1 MNLNFRYFSLIVLNF
16 VISAALQLDDAGW
29 LCDTGMLLK
38 IVALISPLIYL

>member
-16 VISAALQLDDAGW
+16 VISAALQLNDAGW
-29 LCDTGMLLK
+29 LSDTGMLLK